1 LYAWSENFIL
11 PLSHDEVVHMKGS
24 LLNKLPGS
32 VEQKFAQLRALY
44 GYMWAHPGK
53 KLLFMGGEFG
63 QWREWTE
70 TESLDWHLIEDPL
83 HAGVQRLVRDLNR
96 VYGSHNSLWEA
107 DSDAEG
113 FEWLD
118 VDNAL
123 ENVVAFM
130 RKSPE
135 TGKRMICVGNFSAVP
150 RNQYRLALPLAG
162 EYDVL
167 INSAAEVYAG
177 SGEVAVGSLL
187 AEEVSHH
194 GRGHSASFD
203 LPALSTL
210 WLEVP

>member
-1 LYAWSENFIL
+1 
-11 PLSHDEVVHMKGS
+11 MKGS

-32 VEQKFAQLRALY
+32 TEQKFAQLRALY
-44 GYMWAHPGK
+44 AYMWAHPGK

-83 HAGVQRLVRDLNR
+83 HSGVQRLVRDLND
-96 VYGSHNSLWEA
+96 VYGANNALWEG
-107 DSDAEG
+107 DSQPEG

-135 TGKRMICVGNFSAVP
+135 AGKQLICIGNFSAVRR
-150 RNQYRLALPLAG
+150 RNYRLSLPMAG
-162 EYDVL
+162 EYKLL
-167 INSAAEVYAG
+167 INTDANVYSSAADVDVRSIA
-177 SGEVAVGSLL
+177 
-187 AEEVSHH
+187 AEEVPHH
-194 GRGHSASFD
+194 GRQYSATFD
-203 LPALSTL
+203 LPPLSTL
-210 WLEVP
+210 WFEAPK